1 MDKNKKNKSFE
12 VYYNGELL
20 FNNAFMTEI
29 PYKIV
34 QNYMELKKDTL
45 SFDEFRIQFNCIKE
59 IISKKGSTQFILEE
73 EQIGDEHDTSNIR
86 PSNYLNT
93 VREILTYRNNNEEVR
108 FGVWTQWKY
117 ENENSNFSKF
127 IDNIKSLGYVIVE
140 KINSE
145 EKTGDNIKMSSIEY
159 TKLKSVIQKIVED
172 QNIKIS
178 DLGCTEGQFNNDK
191 IPCFDMAL
199 IKKLEGSN
207 VASKG
212 GVSSNQS
219 SILITGEAQN
229 IFPCIRRAEFADK
242 TIGKNIIIKSKVR
255 LMQNNYIYLNSNE
268 PYEKVENKVVVSFI
282 TTNETTQNR
291 VELGCKSIDGKGYVQ
306 FYESLSNGD
315 YIFILKLA
323 AKLEYVILGIK
334 SNDKEKYFSELGS
347 NIDVITFFDK
357 ISKVTV
363 NSKEKITYIDST
375 QYENKRATG
384 GKNKIYFGAPG
395 TGKSKYVDDKYNDGY
410 AMRVT
415 FHPEYTYNDFVGY
428 IRPIVDGK
436 DLTYKFVP
444 GIFTEILVEALIDP
458 FNMYTLIIEEL
469 NRANT
474 ASVFGDLFQLMDRTD
489 DGSSEYRV
497 NNTEIYKYIKDVI
510 RDHYTYNDGSIGIP
524 SNLNIIATMN
534 TADQNVFVMDTAFK
548 RRWGFEYIPV
558 EFKDNHKF
566 KDSRVTKIDVT
577 WKQFVEAINEFMM
590 SEENKDLFIS
600 EDKQIGPYFVKENE
614 LNDTSKFGYK
624 VLLYLWDD
632 VFKMD
637 KYKLFNK
644 EIRTF
649 SKLISEFSGNQSI
662 NIFSSNFIKK
672 LEEKKIKNEN
682 TTGEPQDK
690 LKDGQ
695 NDA

>member
-1 MDKNKKNKSFE
+1 
-12 VYYNGELL
+12 
-20 FNNAFMTEI
+20 
-29 PYKIV
+29 
-34 QNYMELKKDTL
+34 
-45 SFDEFRIQFNCIKE
+45 
-59 IISKKGSTQFILEE
+59 
-73 EQIGDEHDTSNIR
+73 
-86 PSNYLNT
+86 
-93 VREILTYRNNNEEVR
+93 
-108 FGVWTQWKY
+108 
-117 ENENSNFSKF
+117 
-127 IDNIKSLGYVIVE
+127 
-140 KINSE
+140 
-145 EKTGDNIKMSSIEY
+145 MSSIEY

-178 DLGCTEGQFNNDK
+178 DLGCTEEQFYNDK
-191 IPCFDMAL
+191 IICFDMAL

-212 GVSSNQS
+212 GVNSNQS

-229 IFPCIRRAEFADK
+229 IFPCIRRAEFDDK
-242 TIGKNIIIKSKVR
+242 TIGKNIIIKSTVN
-255 LMQNNYIYLNSNE
+255 LMNNNYMYLINSE
-268 PYEKVENKVVVSFI
+268 SYKENDNYTVKSFI

-291 VELGCKSIDGKGYVQ
+291 VELGCKTIDGDDYVK

-334 SNDKEKYFSELGS
+334 SNDREKYFSEIGS

-363 NSKEKITYIDST
+363 NSKKRITYIDST
-375 QYENKRATG
+375 KYECKRATG

-395 TGKSKYVDDKYNDGY
+395 TGKSKYVDDKYNNDY

-436 DLTYKFVP
+436 DLTYKFDP
-444 GIFTEILVEALIDP
+444 GVFTEILVEALIDP

-474 ASVFGDLFQLMDRTD
+474 AAVFGDLFQLMDRTE

-497 NNTEIYKYIKDVI
+497 NNTEIYKYIKDTI
-510 RDHYTYNDGSIGIP
+510 GDHYTYDDGSICIP

-548 RRWGFEYIPV
+548 RRWEFEYIPV

-566 KDSRVTKIDVT
+566 KDSRVTNIDVT

-614 LNDTSKFGYK
+614 LNDTNKFGYK

-649 SKLISEFSGNQSI
+649 SKLISEFSGNSSI
-662 NIFSSNFIKK
+662 NIFSLNFAKK
-672 LEEKKIKNEN
+672 LEEKKATEDNLE
-682 TTGEPQDK
+682 
-690 LKDGQ
+690 DGQ
-695 NDA
+695 TNE